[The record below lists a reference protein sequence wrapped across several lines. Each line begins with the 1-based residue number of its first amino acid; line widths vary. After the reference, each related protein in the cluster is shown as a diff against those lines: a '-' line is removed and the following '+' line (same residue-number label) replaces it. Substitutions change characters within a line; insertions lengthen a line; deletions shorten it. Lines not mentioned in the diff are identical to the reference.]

1 MPLVQSSNQDGL
13 GSSII
18 AGEGVAGTP
27 TGGIVTVQGNASGTA
42 VPISAAALPLPA
54 GASTSAL
61 QTTGNASLASIDA
74 GVPAALGSTAST
86 GSMPVVDVIATATQ
100 YRAQSV
106 TTTAAEALGGATI
119 LVNRKLLSI
128 TPTNGVIYWG
138 GSSSVTTSSGS
149 PIFPNSTLFLSFTD
163 NAHVWLIAPAT
174 TDVRILEAS

>member
-27 TGGIVTVQGNASGTA
+27 TGGVVTVQGNASGTA

-61 QTTGNASLASIDA
+61 QTTGNTSLASIDA
-74 GVPAALGSTAST
+74 GIPAALGSTSSAN
-86 GSMPVVDVIATATQ
+86 SMPVVDVIDTATQ

-119 LVNRKLLSI
+119 LTNRKFISI
-128 TPTNGVIYWG
+128 TPTNGTIYWG
-138 GSSSVTTSSGS
+138 GSSSVTTTTGS
-149 PIFPNSTLFLSFTD
+149 PLFANNTLFLSFSD
-163 NAHVWLIAPAT
+163 AVHVWVIAAAT
-174 TDVRILEAS
+174 TDVRILEGS